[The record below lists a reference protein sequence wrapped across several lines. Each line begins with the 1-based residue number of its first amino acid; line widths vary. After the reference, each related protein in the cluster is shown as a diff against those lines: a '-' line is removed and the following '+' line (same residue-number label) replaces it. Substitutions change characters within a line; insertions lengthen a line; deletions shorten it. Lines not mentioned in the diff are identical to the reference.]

1 MELRL
6 GEDDVVVLGDVLTRY
21 LGELSAEIS
30 HTDNPGYRR
39 RLRERREALR
49 RVLAALRA
57 GEPAGA
63 GVVDEQGDAD
73 LPPRTA

>member
-6 GEDDVVVLGDVLTRY
+6 GEDDVVILGDVLTRY

-30 HTDNPGYRR
+30 HTDNPSYRR
-39 RLRERREALR
+39 RLRERQEALR

-57 GEPAGA
+57 GDAGGA
-63 GVVDEQGDAD
+63 VSETD

>member
-1 MELRL
+1 MELQL

-30 HTDNPGYRR
+30 HTDNPAYRR
-39 RLRERREALR
+39 RLRDRQEALR

-57 GEPAGA
+57 GDAGRAGA
-63 GVVDEQGDAD
+63 VGERGDAD